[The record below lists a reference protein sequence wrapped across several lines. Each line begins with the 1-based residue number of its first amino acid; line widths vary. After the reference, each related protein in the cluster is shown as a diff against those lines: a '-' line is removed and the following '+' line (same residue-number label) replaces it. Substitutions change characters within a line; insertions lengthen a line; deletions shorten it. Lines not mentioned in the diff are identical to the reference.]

1 MPLTF
6 GEPFPG
12 LIEASASV
20 ISIFRLITFL
30 TLATKYGVHSQ
41 REEGGQ
47 RERVRCLHLLS
58 DKHVT
63 TLHKFVANASNKEY
77 FEKKREDILRSRA
90 VYVSFKKECCNTAV
104 RSLGMYY
111 VVSRYLGVLLRCI
124 KPFPSLLF
132 LHF

>member
-41 REEGGQ
+41 REE
-47 RERVRCLHLLS
+47 RERGG
-58 DKHVT
+58 
-63 TLHKFVANASNKEY
+63 HKGKGRSWRRLTA
-77 FEKKREDILRSRA
+77 KKQIS
-90 VYVSFKKECCNTAV
+90 SFITQQNIT
-104 RSLGMYY
+104 Y
-111 VVSRYLGVLLRCI
+111 
-124 KPFPSLLF
+124 LF
-132 LHF
+132 LHNFAVIE

>member
-77 FEKKREDILRSRA
+77 FEKKEKIYCVVEQFMFPL
-90 VYVSFKKECCNTAV
+90 KKN
-104 RSLGMYY
+104 
-111 VVSRYLGVLLRCI
+111 VVTQQCAAWVCTM
-124 KPFPSLLF
+124 
-132 LHF
+132 